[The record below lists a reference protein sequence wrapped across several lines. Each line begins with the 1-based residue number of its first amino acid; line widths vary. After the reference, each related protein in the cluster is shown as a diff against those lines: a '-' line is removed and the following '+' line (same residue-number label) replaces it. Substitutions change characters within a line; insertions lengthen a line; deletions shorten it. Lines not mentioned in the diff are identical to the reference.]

1 MPKHKSVQI
10 EVLALLLIL
19 KFHNMKKGSIA
30 QTKSVIAV
38 TAFGRLLVFSLMQSS

>member
-10 EVLALLLIL
+10 EVLAFLLIL
-19 KFHNMKKGSIA
+19 KFHSMKNGSIA

-38 TAFGRLLVFSLMQSS
+38 KAFGSLLVFPLIEPS